1 MNLANI
7 KTIQSKVER
16 KDVGKCQSN
25 LFGRASLSPFSPL
38 LLIGDPAGEIHA
50 KWKEGEGEPRP
61 PVGRSPLSRGEKR
74 QERREAIDFHPGRFF
89 PLPP

>member
-16 KDVGKCQSN
+16 KDVGKCQTN

-50 KWKEGEGEPRP
+50 KWKEGGRGRAKAA
-61 PVGRSPLSRGEKR
+61 GRSVATVAWREETGE
-74 QERREAIDFHPGRFF
+74 EGGY
-89 PLPP
+89 